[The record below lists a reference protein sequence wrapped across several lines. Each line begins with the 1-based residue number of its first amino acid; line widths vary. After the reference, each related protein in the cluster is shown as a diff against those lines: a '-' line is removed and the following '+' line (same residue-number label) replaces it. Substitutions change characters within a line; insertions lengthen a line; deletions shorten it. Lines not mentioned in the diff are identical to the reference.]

1 MAICVNCGFDN
12 ADDARYCEECGVELG
27 RSTTPDAHPDAVI
40 DDPTVAGS
48 SSWTAREQRSD
59 RDTPDRR

>member
-12 ADDARYCEECGVELG
+12 ADDARYCQECGVELG
-27 RSTTPDAHPDAVI
+27 RTTTPDTHPDEAI

-48 SSWTAREQRSD
+48 SSWTQREQH
-59 RDTPDRR
+59 PDPGPPRR